1 MSGTGPARVALESSH
16 HLSIASIAIT
26 KRMRF
31 RPHRVA
37 TAISSASALVV
48 LITSPV
54 NSLIDP
60 SPRLTA
66 RTRWNNRVVPKF
78 PESSLDCF
86 SDKKRTVGRAIL
98 TKMTEG
104 IQEDKGG
111 TATIPNEILNLVKC
125 IVGAGV
131 LSLSAG
137 VAAFGSAPSA
147 LIPAAFLI
155 AVMGATSAYTFMLL
169 ARVSAMTGA
178 MSYADAWNKTRGKG
192 TSWIIAA
199 SSVLD
204 CFAGNL
210 TYSMVLAD
218 TFKALLSSI
227 GIGVTR
233 THALLGLTSSVLLPL
248 CLVRDLSA
256 LAPFSLV
263 GITGML
269 YTAVAIG
276 IRYFGGAYAIPA
288 GKLDRKSVV

>member
-98 TKMTEG
+98 MKMTEG

-178 MSYADAWNKTRGKG
+178 MSYADAWNKTRGRALPG
-192 TSWIIAA
+192 
-199 SSVLD
+199 SSRPRR
-204 CFAGNL
+204 F
-210 TYSMVLAD
+210 
-218 TFKALLSSI
+218 
-227 GIGVTR
+227 
-233 THALLGLTSSVLLPL
+233 
-248 CLVRDLSA
+248 
-256 LAPFSLV
+256 
-263 GITGML
+263 
-269 YTAVAIG
+269 
-276 IRYFGGAYAIPA
+276 
-288 GKLDRKSVV
+288 